1 MFNGVSY
8 QNRIRM
14 GFSDKPI
21 KETGMSKLEDLL
33 AQQEHLSQQI
43 EDAKKLKKVE
53 DLKTVRKLCK
63 AHGFTGN
70 MLKGYLSV
78 GRTRKSK
85 SS

>member
-1 MFNGVSY
+1 M
-8 QNRIRM
+8 R
-14 GFSDKPI
+14 FSDKPI

-43 EDAKKLKKVE
+43 EDAKKLQKVE

-70 MLKGYLSV
+70 MLKGYLAV

>member
-1 MFNGVSY
+1 MYNGVSY

-21 KETGMSKLEDLL
+21 KETGMNKLEDLL

-43 EDAKKLKKVE
+43 EDAKKLQKVE

>member
-1 MFNGVSY
+1 MFNSVTY
-8 QNRIRM
+8 QNRVKM
-14 GFSDKPI
+14 GFSNQPI

-43 EDAKKLKKVE
+43 EDAKKLQKVE

-70 MLKGYLSV
+70 MLKGYLAV
-78 GRTRKSK
+78 GCTRKSK